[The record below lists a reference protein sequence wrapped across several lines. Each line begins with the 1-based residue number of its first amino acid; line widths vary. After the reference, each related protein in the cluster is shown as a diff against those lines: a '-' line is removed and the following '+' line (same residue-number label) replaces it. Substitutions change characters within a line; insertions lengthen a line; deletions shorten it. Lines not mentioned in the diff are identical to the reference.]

1 MVVEN
6 VWSME
11 DSVDTIRMF
20 FNKSVKELR
29 MTPDT
34 VSRIQLT
41 LKDTNLNL
49 IKCIDGMDLIKYED
63 GELKFKV
70 DG

>member
-1 MVVEN
+1 MEYGRLCRYYKN
-6 VWSME
+6 V
-11 DSVDTIRMF
+11 

-49 IKCIDGMDLIKYED
+49 IKCIDGMNLIKYED